1 MSTSDVLPRGAEI
14 LLDGLNP
21 QQQRAVSLPTDA
33 NVSVIAGAGT
43 GKTSVLTRRMA
54 WLMAHGV
61 KPWCI
66 MAVTFTN
73 KASQEMRERLQTL
86 VGEESARA
94 VDLGTFHSLG
104 RRIVQR
110 HHAVMGLPKY
120 FTILDEDEA
129 KILMMRVVRFLLPG
143 EDSEAL
149 AARLKSENEK
159 LSDWQ
164 KEQIRAR
171 RKEESDICE
180 KALAFVEQCKES
192 GLYPAE
198 YPKVQETHPRSP
210 YLEHYIRYEKA
221 KMRHGGLDFSD
232 LIAIPNYL
240 FLLHPY
246 ILKAEQDR
254 LSHILVDEF
263 QDVNDAQYAF
273 IRALSGNGKACHT
286 FIVGDEDQSI
296 YGWRGSRPELM
307 GTFGQA
313 SQSVKVK
320 LEENY
325 RCSPI
330 ILDAANAVIQNNPE
344 REEKNLFTQR
354 QDGDVIFLL
363 QSDTED
369 REAASIADLM
379 KSLSSSPV
387 TGSGGIPYSDMAVL
401 YRGNALA
408 RSMSAALVK
417 EGIPYRIF
425 GDVGFYGR
433 KEIKDAMA
441 WLHIVANP
449 HNDLQMD
456 RALQNPPCGIGP
468 KTHAWLS
475 EASDAMECSLYG
487 IMGNAAD
494 KAPPLRPFLDK
505 LHELQAAYRETVNG
519 NMAFGGFVKAVLE
532 TRSEAVGAKGDSLML
547 YHVKDGEK
555 GDVRRE
561 NLEELASAAAQ
572 FESRFA
578 MNGANAGSGDNDIL
592 SEFLAEAALMVAMDP
607 VTGMESGEPRNEAV
621 SLMTIHK
628 SKGLEFGHVFVIGC
642 EEGVFPSMKDRNP
655 SNEELCDMEEERR
668 LFYVAGTRAKHGLC
682 LSSCQSRMLYGQ
694 TQWLEPSRFISEIP
708 DHLIQGAIAPRQG
721 CTRQAVRQLEEGEM
735 VDFKK
740 LREDNRNKSPEQRE
754 AEREQRQQAF
764 LVEMR
769 TRADN
774 RNRHIFRLAEDP
786 RLNEWERDFI
796 VQMAVRAEREIQG
809 RDRGDPDPFT
819 DGMTD
824 KIREIAIRYSEVPQM
839 KPRSSGFEPG

>member
-1 MSTSDVLPRGAEI
+1 MPSSKHPDAASENLSNNLNPVA
-14 LLDGLNP
+14 GLNP
-21 QQQRAVSLPTDA
+21 QQQRAVSLPVDA
-33 NVSVIAGAGT
+33 NASVIAGAGT
-43 GKTSVLTRRMA
+43 GKTSVLTRRIA

-61 KPWCI
+61 KPWRI

-73 KASQEMRERLQTL
+73 KASQEMRERLQAL

-129 KILMMRVVRFLLPG
+129 KILMMRVVRFLIPG
-143 EDSEAL
+143 ESSEAL
-149 AARLKSENEK
+149 AARLKLESENGK

-164 KEQIRAR
+164 KEQVRAR
-171 RKEESDICE
+171 RKEESEISE
-180 KALAFVEQCKES
+180 SALTFVEQCKES
-192 GLYPAE
+192 GLYPAGSPE
-198 YPKVQETHPRSP
+198 VQEKHPRSA
-210 YLEHYIRYEKA
+210 YLEHYIQYEKA
-221 KMRHGGLDFSD
+221 KKQHGGLDFSD

-240 FLLHPY
+240 FHLHPH
-246 ILKAEQDR
+246 ILHTERDR

-273 IRALSGNGKACHT
+273 IRALSDDGKACHT

-307 GTFGQA
+307 GAFGGI

-325 RCSPI
+325 RSSPV
-330 ILDAANAVIQNNPE
+330 ILDAANAVIQNNTE
-344 REEKNLFTQR
+344 REDKNLFTQR

-369 REAASIADLM
+369 RESASIAELV
-379 KSLSSSPV
+379 KSLSSND
-387 TGSGGIPYSDMAVL
+387 IPYSDMAVI

-408 RSMSAALVK
+408 RSISAALVK

-475 EASDAMECSLYG
+475 ESSDVMECSLYG
-487 IMGNAAD
+487 ILENAAD
-494 KAPPLRPFLDK
+494 KAPSLRPFLDK
-505 LHELQAAYRETVNG
+505 LNRLQAIYQEKP
-519 NMAFGGFVKAVLE
+519 FGEFVKTVLE
-532 TRSEAVGAKGDSLML
+532 ARSDAPGSKGDSLMDC
-547 YHVKDGEK
+547 HTRTDGKNDEK
-555 GDVRRE
+555 NEKSVVRRE
-561 NLEELASAAAQ
+561 NLEELVSAAAQ

-578 MNGANAGSGDNDIL
+578 MNGAVNGEDIL
-592 SEFLAEAALMVAMDP
+592 NEFLAEAALMVAM
-607 VTGMESGEPRNEAV
+607 ESGETQNEMV

-628 SKGLEFGHVFVIGC
+628 SKGLEFGHVFVVGC
-642 EEGVFPSMKDRNP
+642 EEGVFPSMKDRDP
-655 SNEELCDMEEERR
+655 RQEDLCNMEEERR
-668 LFYVAGTRAKHGLC
+668 LFYVASTRAKHGLC

-694 TQWLEPSRFISEIP
+694 TQWLEPSRFIGEIP
-708 DHLIQGAIAPRQG
+708 EHLIQGVMSPLPLVQQPARQS
-721 CTRQAVRQLEEGEM
+721 TE
-735 VDFKK
+735 
-740 LREDNRNKSPEQRE
+740 S
-754 AEREQRQQAF
+754 
-764 LVEMR
+764 R

-796 VQMAVRAEREIQG
+796 AQMAVRAEREIQD
-809 RDRGDPDPFT
+809 RDAEGWKPDPFS
-819 DGMTD
+819 DGMID
-824 KIREIAIRYSEVPQM
+824 KVREIAVRYRELPLQSTQEARAEV
-839 KPRSSGFEPG
+839 KPKSGDLSL

>member
-1 MSTSDVLPRGAEI
+1 MPNASTTDPSLSEA
-14 LLDGLNP
+14 LLNNLNP
-21 QQQRAVSLPTDA
+21 QQQRAVSLPADA
-33 NVSVIAGAGT
+33 NVAVIAGAGT

-54 WLMAHGV
+54 WLMQHGV
-61 KPWCI
+61 PPSRI

-73 KASQEMRERLQTL
+73 KASQEMKDRLGSL
-86 VGEESARA
+86 VGEEHANA
-94 VDLGTFHSLG
+94 VNMGTFHSLG
-104 RRIVQR
+104 RRMIQR
-110 HHAVMGLPKY
+110 HHAVMDLPKY

-129 KILMMRVVRFLLPG
+129 KILMMRVVRFLIPG
-143 EDSEAL
+143 ENSEAL
-149 AARLKSENEK
+149 ADRLKSESEDGK

-164 KEQIRAR
+164 KEQVRTK
-171 RKEESDICE
+171 RKEEAEICDG
-180 KALAFVEQCKES
+180 ALAFVEKCKES

-221 KMRHGGLDFSD
+221 KHQHGGLDFSD
-232 LIAIPNYL
+232 LVAIPNYL
-240 FLLHPY
+240 FLLHPH
-246 ILKAEQDR
+246 ILKAEQER

-273 IRALSGNGKACHT
+273 IRALSDHGKACHT

-307 GTFGQA
+307 SQFGHA

-325 RCSPI
+325 RCSPV

-354 QDGDVIFLL
+354 RDGEEIFLL
-363 QSDTED
+363 RNATE
-369 REAASIADLM
+369 EVESANIASLM
-379 KSLSSSPV
+379 KSLADAGV
-387 TGSGGIPYSDMAVL
+387 PYSDMAVL

-408 RSMSAALVK
+408 RGVSSSLVK
-417 EGIPYRIF
+417 EGVPYRIF

-449 HNDLQMD
+449 RNDLQMD

-475 EASDAMECSLYG
+475 EAAETMECSLYDA
-487 IMGNAAD
+487 MMNAVD

-505 LHELQAAYRETVNG
+505 LHGLRDAYQDVTGG
-519 NMAFGGFVKAVLE
+519 NMAFGDFVKSVLE
-532 TRSEAVGAKGDSLML
+532 TRSEAAGDKGASLMF
-547 YHVKDGEK
+547 YHGKNGKSTTDGKDGNGEK
-555 GDVRRE
+555 GASRVE
-561 NLEELASAAAQ
+561 NLEELASAAAR

-578 MNGANAGSGDNDIL
+578 MEGGEDLL
-592 SEFLAEAALMVAMDP
+592 SDFLAEAALMVAM
-607 VTGMESGEPRNEAV
+607 ESGESQNEMV

-628 SKGLEFGHVFVIGC
+628 SKGLEFGYVFVVGC
-642 EEGVFPSMKDRNP
+642 EEGVFPSMKDRDP
-655 SNEELCDMEEERR
+655 RNEELCNMEEERR

-682 LSSCQSRMLYGQ
+682 LSTCETRMLYGQ
-694 TQWLEPSRFISEIP
+694 TQMLSPSRFIGEVP
-708 DHLIQGAIAPRQG
+708 AHLIHGGKVGAQHKTATQGNG
-721 CTRQAVRQLEEGEM
+721 GEDM
-735 VDFKK
+735 VDFKRMAK
-740 LREDNRNKSPEQRE
+740 ENRNKTPEERD
-754 AEREQRQQAF
+754 AERERRNQAY
-764 LVEMR
+764 LAEMR

-786 RLNEWERDFI
+786 RLNDWERDFI
-796 VQMAVRAEREIQG
+796 AQMAVRAERDIRE
-809 RDRGDPDPFT
+809 RDSGAPDPFT
-819 DGMTD
+819 DSMVD
-824 KIREIAIRYSEVPQM
+824 KVREIAIRYREAQATQAV
-839 KPRSSGFEPG
+839 SSPSKGFEPG

>member
-1 MSTSDVLPRGAEI
+1 MSTSDALPRGAET
-14 LLDGLNP
+14 LLEGLNP
-21 QQQRAVSLPTDA
+21 QQQRAVSLSADA

-54 WLMAHGV
+54 WLMAQGV
-61 KPWCI
+61 KPWRI

-73 KASQEMRERLQTL
+73 KASQEMRERLQAL
-86 VGEESARA
+86 VGEDSARA

-129 KILMMRVVRFLLPG
+129 KILMMRVVRFLIPG

-164 KEQIRAR
+164 KEQIRAQ

-221 KMRHGGLDFSD
+221 KKQHGGLDFSD
-232 LIAIPNYL
+232 LITIPNYL
-240 FLLHPY
+240 FLLHSY

-273 IRALSGNGKACHT
+273 IRALSGDGKACHT

-307 GTFGQA
+307 GAFGQTC
-313 SQSVKVK
+313 QSTKVK

-330 ILDAANAVIQNNPE
+330 ILDAANAVIQNNTE

-369 REAASIADLM
+369 REAASIAALM

-408 RSMSAALVK
+408 RSISAALVK

-494 KAPPLRPFLDK
+494 KAPALVPFLGK
-505 LHELQAAYRETVNG
+505 LHGLQAAYRETVNG
-519 NMAFGGFVKAVLE
+519 NMAFGDFVKAVLE

-561 NLEELASAAAQ
+561 NLEELASAAAR
-572 FESRFA
+572 FESRFV

-592 SEFLAEAALMVAMDP
+592 SEFLAEAALMVAM
-607 VTGMESGEPRNEAV
+607 ESGEEQSDMV

-655 SNEELCDMEEERR
+655 SNEELCNMEEERR

-694 TQWLEPSRFISEIP
+694 TQWLEPSRFIGEIP
-708 DHLIQGAIAPRQG
+708 EHLIQGTIVP
-721 CTRQAVRQLEEGEM
+721 RQAVRQQGEGDM
-735 VDFKK
+735 LDFKK
-740 LREDNRNKSPEQRE
+740 LREDNNKSPEQRK
-754 AEREQRQQAF
+754 AERDQRNQAY
-764 LVEMR
+764 LAELR

-786 RLNEWERDFI
+786 RLNDWERDFI
-796 VQMAVRAEREIQG
+796 AQMASRARQEIQG
-809 RDRGDPDPFT
+809 RDRGDLDPFT

-824 KIREIAIRYSEVPQM
+824 KIREVALRYRAAPET
-839 KPRSSGFEPG
+839 KPKSGGMEPG

>member
-1 MSTSDVLPRGAEI
+1 MPTTSTADTHSFETPAARKSIPDAES
-14 LLDGLNP
+14 LLDRLNP
-21 QQQRAVSLPTDA
+21 QQQRAVSLPAEA

-54 WLMAHGV
+54 WLMRQGV
-61 KPWCI
+61 HPGRI

-73 KASQEMRERLQTL
+73 KAAQEMRERLRDL
-86 VGEESARA
+86 VGEDRA
-94 VDLGTFHSLG
+94 NAVNLGTFHSLG
-104 RRIVQR
+104 RRIIQR

-129 KILMMRVVRFLLPG
+129 KILMMRVVRFLTQG

-149 AARLKSENEK
+149 AARLKSESGDDK
-159 LSDWQ
+159 LTEWQ
-164 KEQIRAR
+164 KEQIRAL
-171 RKEESDICE
+171 RKEESEACE
-180 KALAFVEQCKES
+180 EALKFVEQCKES

-210 YLEHYIRYEKA
+210 WLEHYIRYEKA
-221 KMRHGGLDFSD
+221 KKQHGGLDFGD

-240 FLLHPY
+240 FALLPHV
-246 ILKAEQDR
+246 LKMEQER

-273 IRALSGNGKACHT
+273 IRALSDDGKACHT

-307 GTFGQA
+307 GDFGRA

-325 RCSPI
+325 RCSPV
-330 ILDAANAVIQNNPE
+330 ILDAANAVIRNNLG

-363 QSDTED
+363 RNIT
-369 REAASIADLM
+369 EAAESANISQLM
-379 KSLSSSPV
+379 KGLAEAGV
-387 TGSGGIPYSDMAVL
+387 PYSDMAVL

-408 RSMSAALVK
+408 NNMSKSLVN

-441 WLHIVANP
+441 WLHIIANP
-449 HNDLQMD
+449 HNNLQID

-475 EASDAMECSLYG
+475 EASESMECSLYDA
-487 IMGNAAD
+487 MTAAMD

-505 LHELQAAYRETVNG
+505 LNGLRNAYREVVRG
-519 NMAFGGFVKAVLE
+519 NMDFGVFVKSVLE
-532 TRSEAVGAKGDSLML
+532 DRSDAPGDKGCSLMF
-547 YHVKDGEK
+547 YHGKDSEK
-555 GDVRRE
+555 GMDRLE
-561 NLEELASAAAQ
+561 NLEELVSAAAR
-572 FESRFA
+572 FESRFR
-578 MNGANAGSGDNDIL
+578 MDGSTFSAGEPDML
-592 SEFLAEAALMVAMDP
+592 SDFLAEAALMVAM
-607 VTGMESGEPRNEAV
+607 ESGNTQNDMV

-628 SKGLEFGHVFVIGC
+628 AKGLEFGHVFVIGC
-642 EEGVFPSMKDRNP
+642 EEGVFPSMKDRDP
-655 SNEELCDMEEERR
+655 RNEELCNMEEERR

-682 LSSCQSRMLYGQ
+682 LSACETRMLYGQ
-694 TQWLEPSRFISEIP
+694 TQMLRPSRFIDEVP
-708 DHLIQGAIAPRQG
+708 AHLLQQIGG
-721 CTRQAVRQLEEGEM
+721 
-735 VDFKK
+735 
-740 LREDNRNKSPEQRE
+740 RE
-754 AEREQRQQAF
+754 AECEQRQQTCLA
-764 LVEMR
+764 EAR

-786 RLNEWERDFI
+786 RLNDWERDFI
-796 VQMAVRAEREIQG
+796 AQMADRARRDIDVREYDASCRL
-809 RDRGDPDPFT
+809 FT
-819 DGMTD
+819 DAMTD
-824 KIREIAIRYSEVPQM
+824 KIREIAIRYREAPEDEQHH
-839 KPRSSGFEPG
+839 KPRSSGLSLG

>member
-1 MSTSDVLPRGAEI
+1 MSDASTAGLSNGLNPAT
-14 LLDGLNP
+14 GLNP
-21 QQQRAVSLPTDA
+21 QQQRAVSLPADA
-33 NVSVIAGAGT
+33 NVAVIAGAGT

-54 WLMAHGV
+54 WLMQSGI
-61 KPWCI
+61 PPSRI

-73 KASQEMRERLQTL
+73 KASQEMKDRLGSL
-86 VGEESARA
+86 VGEERASA
-94 VDLGTFHSLG
+94 VSMGTFHSLG
-104 RRIVQR
+104 RRMIQR

-129 KILMMRVVRFLLPG
+129 KILMMRVVRFLIPG
-143 EDSEAL
+143 ENSEAL
-149 AARLKSENEK
+149 AERLKSESGDGK

-164 KEQIRAR
+164 KEQVRAK
-171 RKEESDICE
+171 RKEESEICDG
-180 KALAFVEQCKES
+180 ALAFVEKCKES

-221 KMRHGGLDFSD
+221 KHQHGGLDFSD

-240 FLLHPY
+240 FLLHPH
-246 ILKAEQDR
+246 ILKAEQER

-273 IRALSGNGKACHT
+273 IRALSDHGKACHT

-307 GTFGQA
+307 SQFGLA

-325 RCSPI
+325 RCSPV

-354 QDGDVIFLL
+354 RDGEEIFLL
-363 QSDTED
+363 RNATE
-369 REAASIADLM
+369 EMESAHIASLM
-379 KSLSSSPV
+379 KSLADAGV
-387 TGSGGIPYSDMAVL
+387 PYSDMAVL

-408 RSMSAALVK
+408 RGVSSSLVK
-417 EGIPYRIF
+417 EGVPYRIF

-475 EASDAMECSLYG
+475 EAAETMECSLYG
-487 IMGNAAD
+487 VMTNAVD

-505 LHELQAAYRETVNG
+505 LHGLRDAYQDVTCG
-519 NMAFGGFVKAVLE
+519 KMAFGDFVKSVLE
-532 TRSEAVGAKGDSLML
+532 TRSEAVGDKGCSLMF
-547 YHVKDGEK
+547 YHGKGPADGKGASNEGGKNGEK
-555 GDVRRE
+555 SASRVE
-561 NLEELASAAAQ
+561 NLEELASAAAR

-578 MNGANAGSGDNDIL
+578 MEGGEDML
-592 SEFLAEAALMVAMDP
+592 SDFLAEAALMVAM
-607 VTGMESGEPRNEAV
+607 ESGESQNEMV

-628 SKGLEFGHVFVIGC
+628 SKGLEFGYVFVIGC
-642 EEGVFPSMKDRNP
+642 EEGVFPSMKDRDP
-655 SNEELCDMEEERR
+655 RNEKLCNMEEERR

-682 LSSCQSRMLYGQ
+682 LSTCETRMLYGQ
-694 TQWLEPSRFISEIP
+694 TQTLSPSRFIGEVP
-708 DHLIQGAIAPRQG
+708 ARLIHGGKAGARHKTAIRG
-721 CTRQAVRQLEEGEM
+721 NGGEDM

-740 LREDNRNKSPEQRE
+740 RAEENRDKTPEERD
-754 AEREQRQQAF
+754 AERA
-764 LVEMR
+764 
-769 TRADN
+769 RADN

-786 RLNEWERDFI
+786 RLTDWERDFI
-796 VQMAVRAEREIQG
+796 ARMAVRAERDIRERNFG
-809 RDRGDPDPFT
+809 APDPSPSAGPFT
-819 DGMTD
+819 DGMVD
-824 KIREIAIRYSEVPQM
+824 KIREIALRYREAPEAARTAPS
-839 KPRSSGFEPG
+839 KGLEPG